1 MTNLSRRTL
10 LKAGLAALAVPSVA
24 ACNNGAAARGDGEII
39 YWLWDSAQLPM
50 YTECAKVF
58 HEQNP
63 QYSVKIEQ
71 YGWNDYWSKLVTGF
85 ISDTAPDVF
94 TGHSSKYPL
103 FADKGQVLPIDD
115 YVSRDNVDLSI
126 YQKGLADRWIGN
138 DGKRYGLPKDWDTEV
153 YFYNSAFTEAAG
165 ISTEQLNS
173 MTWNSQDGG
182 TFEQI
187 VRRLTVDSKGRRGD
201 QPGFDKDN
209 VKVYG
214 LGYGDAGGGDGQTS
228 WSWYAASNGWKYSE
242 GEPWGTKFFYGDPK
256 FTETI
261 GWWRSLI
268 TKGYMP
274 TYAQAKSGVDVTTS
288 FGAGKYAITPNG
300 SWMLATYGGLKQVKT
315 KLARL
320 PVGPVGKRM
329 SMMNGL
335 ADTIWAGT
343 TRRDASWAWV
353 KFLGSQTAQDIV
365 AKAGVVFPAVAASMP
380 AAKAAFAKSGWDVTP
395 FLEPVEAGDVFA
407 YPANPNAAD
416 VTAVMTP
423 AMDAVMSFEAEPAS
437 LAKANDEVNQIL
449 SANS

>member
-1 MTNLSRRTL
+1 MNISRRTL
-10 LKAGLAALAVPSVA
+10 LKGTLAGLAASAVA
-24 ACNNGAAARGDGEII
+24 GCNNGAASRGSGEVI

-58 HEQNP
+58 QQENP

-71 YGWNDYWSKLVTGF
+71 YGWNDYWNKLVTGF
-85 ISDTAPDVF
+85 ISGTAPDVF
-94 TGHSSKYPL
+94 TSHSAKYPL
-103 FADKGQVLPIDD
+103 FADKGQVLALDEF
-115 YVSRDNVDLSI
+115 VERDGVDLSI
-126 YQKGLADRWIGN
+126 YQKGLADRWIGA
-138 DGKRYGLPKDWDTEV
+138 DGKRYGLPKDFDTEV
-153 YFYNSAFTEAAG
+153 YFYNSALTEAAG

-173 MTWNSQDGG
+173 MTWNPRDGG

-187 VRRLTVDSKGRRGD
+187 VARLTVDAKGRRGD
-201 QPGFDKDN
+201 QPGFDKN
-209 VKVYG
+209 NIKVYG
-214 LGYGDAGGGDGQTS
+214 LGYGDAGGADGQTS

-242 GEPWGTKFFYGDPK
+242 GEPWGTKFFYDDPK

-261 GWWRSLI
+261 AWWRGLI

-300 SWMLATYGGLKQVKT
+300 SWMLETYAGLKQVKT

-320 PVGPVGKRM
+320 PQGPIGKRV

-335 ADTIWAGT
+335 ADTIWADT
-343 TRRDASWAWV
+343 TRRDAAWAWV
-353 KFLGSQTAQDIV
+353 KFLGSKTAQDIV
-365 AKAGVVFPAVAASMP
+365 AKAGVVFPAVSASLP
-380 AAKAAFAKSGWDVTP
+380 LAKAAFEADGWDVTP

-416 VTAVMTP
+416 VTAVMVP
-423 AMDAVMSFEAEPAS
+423 AMDAVMSFEKEPSS
-437 LAKANDEVNQIL
+437 LAEANKDVNQIL
-449 SANS
+449 SAAS